1 VSVSAI
7 QLIAN
12 QNNAKKSTGPVTV
25 RGKQT
30 VSKNALKHGVFS
42 KTLILTDEDPHEYK
56 NLLDQLFNELHP
68 TGLLEQ
74 TLVERIA
81 LTLWRQRR
89 LVRAETAN
97 IESGR
102 SSKQIVLQVN
112 QELELSY
119 SSHELKESDLIPFD
133 LTHYKW
139 CESILNELDSL
150 FEQPS
155 LDLNKIKDI
164 APNVYQQLQNDAQ
177 DLALIPLKFL
187 QNFEQPFDYFDSLRD
202 YCLKEIQKK
211 HQHQMVSA
219 VVELVKSK
227 SVILKEKLRDSLCKY
242 QVMLDNELYKAM
254 KALRDAQEWRMQS
267 CLVADMNGF
276 VVGMEVKG

>member
-1 VSVSAI
+1 MPVSAI

-25 RGKQT
+25 QGKQT
-30 VSKNALKHGVFS
+30 VANNALKHGVFS
-42 KTLILTDEDPHEYK
+42 KSLILSDEDPAEYK
-56 NLLDQLFNELHP
+56 SLLDQLLQELHP
-68 TGLLEQ
+68 SGLLEQ

-97 IESGR
+97 IESNR
-102 SSKQIVLQVN
+102 SSKQIVLAVN
-112 QELELSY
+112 QELDLNYTSR
-119 SSHELKESDLIPFD
+119 ELKESDLIPFEAK
-133 LTHYKW
+133 HYKW
-139 CESILNELDSL
+139 CESILNELDELS
-150 FEQPS
+150 QQQS
-155 LDLNKIKDI
+155 LDLNKIKNI
-164 APNVYQQLQNDAQ
+164 APHLYQQLQSDAQ
-177 DLALIPLKFL
+177 DLALSPVKFL
-187 QNFEQPFDYFDSLRD
+187 QDYEQPFDYFDEIKD

-219 VVELVKSK
+219 VAELVKSK

-254 KALRDAQEWRMQS
+254 KALRDAQEWRMNS
-267 CLVADMNGF
+267 CLVADVNGF
-276 VVGMEVKG
+276 VVGDRE

>member
-1 VSVSAI
+1 MSISAV

-25 RGKQT
+25 QGKQT
-30 VSKNALKHGVFS
+30 VANNALKHGVFS
-42 KTLILTDEDPHEYK
+42 KSLILSDEDPAEYK
-56 NLLDQLFNELHP
+56 SLLDQLLQELHLI
-68 TGLLEQ
+68 GLLEQ

-133 LTHYKW
+133 AMHYEW
-139 CESILNELDSL
+139 CESILSELDGL
-150 FEQPS
+150 FEQTS
-155 LDLNKIKDI
+155 LDLIKIKNI
-164 APNVYQQLQNDAQ
+164 APNVYQQLQSDAQ
-177 DLALIPLKFL
+177 DLALSPVKFL
-187 QNFEQPFDYFDSLRD
+187 QDFEQPFDYFDEIRD

-219 VVELVKSK
+219 VAELVKSK

-242 QVMLDNELYKAM
+242 QIMLDNELYKAM

-267 CLVADMNGF
+267 YIVADVNGF

>member
-1 VSVSAI
+1 MSVSAV
-7 QLIAN
+7 QLVAN

-25 RGKQT
+25 QGKQT
-30 VSKNALKHGVFS
+30 VANNALKHGVFS
-42 KTLILTDEDPHEYK
+42 KSLILADEDPDEYK
-56 NLLDQLFNELHP
+56 SLLDQLLQELHP
-68 TGLLEQ
+68 SGLLEQ

-102 SSKQIVLQVN
+102 SAKQIVLAVN
-112 QELELSY
+112 QELDLSY
-119 SSHELKESDLIPFD
+119 TSRELKESDLIPFD
-133 LTHYKW
+133 PTHYEW
-139 CESILNELDSL
+139 CESILNELDGL
-150 FEQPS
+150 FEQTS

-164 APNVYQQLQNDAQ
+164 APNAYQQLLSDAQ
-177 DLALIPLKFL
+177 DLALSPVKFL
-187 QNFEQPFDYFDSLRD
+187 QDYEQPCDYFDSLRD

-219 VVELVKSK
+219 VAELVKSK

-254 KALRDAQEWRMQS
+254 KALRDTQEWRMNS
-267 CLVADMNGF
+267 SIVTDVDGF
-276 VVGMEVKG
+276 VVGHKE

>member
-1 VSVSAI
+1 MPVSAI

-25 RGKQT
+25 QGKQT
-30 VSKNALKHGVFS
+30 VANNALKHGVFS
-42 KTLILTDEDPHEYK
+42 KSLILADEDPTEYK
-56 NLLDQLFNELHP
+56 SLLDQLLQELHP
-68 TGLLEQ
+68 IGLLEQ

-81 LTLWRQRR
+81 LTLWRQKR

-102 SSKQIVLQVN
+102 SAKQIALAVN

-119 SSHELKESDLIPFD
+119 TSRELKESDLIPFEAK
-133 LTHYKW
+133 HYQW
-139 CESILNELDSL
+139 CETILGELDGL
-150 FEQPS
+150 FEQTS

-164 APNVYQQLQNDAQ
+164 APHVYQQLQNDAQ
-177 DLALIPLKFL
+177 DLALSPVKFL
-187 QNFEQPFDYFDSLRD
+187 QNFEQPFDYFDEIRD

-219 VVELVKSK
+219 VAELVKSK

-267 CLVADMNGF
+267 CLVADGF
-276 VVGMEVKG
+276 VMGK

>member
-1 VSVSAI
+1 MSISAV

-12 QNNAKKSTGPVTV
+12 QNNAKKSTGPVTLQ
-25 RGKQT
+25 GKQT
-30 VSKNALKHGVFS
+30 VSNNALKHGVFS
-42 KTLILTDEDPHEYK
+42 KSLILTDEDPAEYK
-56 NLLDQLFNELHP
+56 SLLNQLLQELHP
-68 TGLLEQ
+68 SGLLEQ

-102 SSKQIVLQVN
+102 SAKQIVLAVN

-119 SSHELKESDLIPFD
+119 TSRELKESDLIPFD
-133 LTHYKW
+133 PTHYEW
-139 CESILNELDSL
+139 CESILNELDGL
-150 FEQPS
+150 FEQTS

-164 APNVYQQLQNDAQ
+164 APNAYQQLLSDAQ
-177 DLALIPLKFL
+177 DIALTPVKFL
-187 QNFEQPFDYFDSLRD
+187 QDYEQPCDYFDSLRD

-219 VVELVKSK
+219 VAELVKSK

-254 KALRDAQEWRMQS
+254 KALRDAQEWRMNS
-267 CLVADMNGF
+267 CVVADGF
-276 VVGMEVKG
+276 VVGDAC

>member
-1 VSVSAI
+1 MSISAV
-7 QLIAN
+7 QLVAN

-25 RGKQT
+25 QGKQT
-30 VSKNALKHGVFS
+30 VANNALKHGVFS
-42 KTLILTDEDPHEYK
+42 KSLILADEDPDEYK
-56 NLLDQLFNELHP
+56 SLLDQLLLELHP
-68 TGLLEQ
+68 SGLLEQ

-81 LTLWRQRR
+81 LNLWRQRR

-102 SSKQIVLQVN
+102 STKQIVIAVN
-112 QELELSY
+112 QELDLSY
-119 SSHELKESDLIPFD
+119 TSRELKESDLIPFD
-133 LTHYKW
+133 AMHYEW
-139 CESILNELDSL
+139 CESILNELDGL
-150 FEQPS
+150 FEQTS

-164 APNVYQQLQNDAQ
+164 APNAYQQLLSDAQ
-177 DLALIPLKFL
+177 DLALSPVEFL
-187 QNFEQPFDYFDSLRD
+187 QDYKQPFDYFDSLRD

-219 VVELVKSK
+219 VAELVKSK

-254 KALRDAQEWRMQS
+254 KALRDAQEWRMNS
-267 CLVADMNGF
+267 SIVADVDGF
-276 VVGMEVKG
+276 VVGHKE

>member
-1 VSVSAI
+1 MPISAV

-12 QNNAKKSTGPVTV
+12 QNNAKKSTGPITLQ
-25 RGKQT
+25 GKQT
-30 VSKNALKHGVFS
+30 VSNNAIKHGVFS
-42 KTLILTDEDPHEYK
+42 KTLILTDEDPDEYK
-56 NLLDQLFNELHP
+56 SLLNQLLNELHP
-68 TGLLEQ
+68 SGLLEQ

-97 IESGR
+97 IEIGR
-102 SSKQIVLQVN
+102 SAKQIVFAVN

-119 SSHELKESDLIPFD
+119 TSRELKESDLIPFD
-133 LTHYKW
+133 LTHYEW
-139 CESILNELDSL
+139 CEFILNELNGL
-150 FEQPS
+150 FEQKS
-155 LDLNKIKDI
+155 LDLNMIKNI
-164 APNVYQQLQNDAQ
+164 APHVYQQLLSDAQ
-177 DLALIPLKFL
+177 DIALTPVKFL

-219 VVELVKSK
+219 VAELVKSK

-267 CLVADMNGF
+267 CIVADMNGF

>member
-1 VSVSAI
+1 MPISAV

-25 RGKQT
+25 QGKQT
-30 VSKNALKHGVFS
+30 VANNALKHGVFS
-42 KTLILTDEDPHEYK
+42 KSLILSDEDPAEYK
-56 NLLDQLFNELHP
+56 SLLDQLLQELHP
-68 TGLLEQ
+68 SGLLEQ

-97 IESGR
+97 IESNR
-102 SSKQIVLQVN
+102 SSKQIVLAVN
-112 QELELSY
+112 QELDLNYTSR
-119 SSHELKESDLIPFD
+119 ELKESDLIPFEAK
-133 LTHYKW
+133 HYKW
-139 CESILNELDSL
+139 CESILNELDELS
-150 FEQPS
+150 QQQS
-155 LDLNKIKDI
+155 LDLNKIKNI
-164 APNVYQQLQNDAQ
+164 APHLYQQLQSDAQ
-177 DLALIPLKFL
+177 DLALSPVKFL
-187 QNFEQPFDYFDSLRD
+187 QDYEQPFDYFDEIKD

-219 VVELVKSK
+219 VAELVKSK

-254 KALRDAQEWRMQS
+254 KALRDAQEWRMNS
-267 CLVADMNGF
+267 CLVADVNGF
-276 VVGMEVKG
+276 VVGDRE

>member
-1 VSVSAI
+1 MTISAV
-7 QLIAN
+7 QLVAN

-25 RGKQT
+25 QGKQT
-30 VSKNALKHGVFS
+30 VANNALKHGVFS
-42 KTLILTDEDPHEYK
+42 KSLILSDEDPDEYK
-56 NLLDQLFNELHP
+56 SLLDQLLLELHP
-68 TGLLEQ
+68 SGLLEQ

-97 IESGR
+97 IESNR
-102 SSKQIVLQVN
+102 STKQIVVAVN

-119 SSHELKESDLIPFD
+119 TSRELKESDLIPFD
-133 LTHYKW
+133 AMHYEW
-139 CESILNELDSL
+139 CESILSELDELSQ
-150 FEQPS
+150 QPS

-164 APNVYQQLQNDAQ
+164 APNVYQQLQSDAQ
-177 DLALIPLKFL
+177 DLALTPLKFL
-187 QNFEQPFDYFDSLRD
+187 QEYDQPFDYFDSLRD

-219 VVELVKSK
+219 VAELVKSK

-254 KALRDAQEWRMQS
+254 KALRDAQEWRIS
-267 CLVADMNGF
+267 SLVAEVDGF
-276 VVGMEVKG
+276 VVGDGG

>member
-1 VSVSAI
+1 MSISAV

-12 QNNAKKSTGPVTV
+12 QNNAKKSTGPVTL

-30 VSKNALKHGVFS
+30 VANNALKHGVFS
-42 KTLILTDEDPHEYK
+42 KSLILSDEDPTEYK
-56 NLLDQLFNELHP
+56 SLINQLLQELHP
-68 TGLLEQ
+68 SGLLEQ

-102 SSKQIVLQVN
+102 LAKQIVIAIN

-119 SSHELKESDLIPFD
+119 TSRELKESDLIPFD
-133 LTHYKW
+133 PTHYEW
-139 CESILNELDSL
+139 YESILNELDGL
-150 FEQPS
+150 FEQTS

-164 APNVYQQLQNDAQ
+164 APNAYQQLQSDAQ
-177 DLALIPLKFL
+177 ELALSPLKFL
-187 QNFEQPFDYFDSLRD
+187 QDYEQPFDYFDSLRD

-211 HQHQMVSA
+211 HHHQMVSA
-219 VVELVKSK
+219 VAELVKSK

-254 KALRDAQEWRMQS
+254 KALRDAQEWRMNS
-267 CLVADMNGF
+267 SIVADVDGF
-276 VVGMEVKG
+276 VVGHKE

>member
-1 VSVSAI
+1 MSISAV

-25 RGKQT
+25 QGKQT
-30 VSKNALKHGVFS
+30 VANNALKHGVFS
-42 KTLILTDEDPHEYK
+42 KSLILSDEDPTEYK
-56 NLLDQLFNELHP
+56 SLLDQLLQELHP
-68 TGLLEQ
+68 SGLLEQ

-89 LVRAETAN
+89 LVRAEAAN
-97 IESGR
+97 IESNR
-102 SSKQIVLQVN
+102 SSKQIVIAVN

-119 SSHELKESDLIPFD
+119 TSRELKESDLIPFD
-133 LTHYKW
+133 PTHYQW
-139 CESILNELDSL
+139 CESILNELNSL
-150 FEQPS
+150 FERTS

-164 APNVYQQLQNDAQ
+164 APNAYQQLQSDAQ
-177 DLALIPLKFL
+177 DLALTPVKFL
-187 QNFEQPFDYFDSLRD
+187 QDYEQPFDYFDSLRD
-202 YCLKEIQKK
+202 YCIKEIQKK
-211 HQHQMVSA
+211 HQHHMVSA

-254 KALRDAQEWRMQS
+254 KALRDAQEWRMNS
-267 CLVADMNGF
+267 CVVADGF
-276 VVGMEVKG
+276 VVEDSI

>member
-1 VSVSAI
+1 L
-7 QLIAN
+7 Q
-12 QNNAKKSTGPVTV
+12 
-25 RGKQT
+25 GKQT
-30 VSKNALKHGVFS
+30 VSNNAIKHGVFS
-42 KTLILTDEDPHEYK
+42 KTLILTDEDPDEYK
-56 NLLDQLFNELHP
+56 SLLNQLFNELHP
-68 TGLLEQ
+68 SGLLEQ

-97 IESGR
+97 IEIGR
-102 SSKQIVLQVN
+102 SSKQIVLAVN

-119 SSHELKESDLIPFD
+119 TSRELKESDLIPFD

-139 CESILNELDSL
+139 CESILNELDELS
-150 FEQPS
+150 QQQS
-155 LDLNKIKDI
+155 LDFNKIKNI
-164 APNVYQQLQNDAQ
+164 APHVYQQLQNDAQ
-177 DLALIPLKFL
+177 DLALTPVKFL
-187 QNFEQPFDYFDSLRD
+187 QNFEQPFDYFDEIRD

-267 CLVADMNGF
+267 YIVADVNGF
-276 VVGMEVKG
+276 VVGDGG

>member
-1 VSVSAI
+1 MSISAV

-12 QNNAKKSTGPVTV
+12 QNNAKKSTGPVTLQ
-25 RGKQT
+25 GKQT
-30 VSKNALKHGVFS
+30 VSNNALKHGVFS
-42 KTLILTDEDPHEYK
+42 KSLILTDEDPAEYK
-56 NLLDQLFNELHP
+56 SLLNQLLQELHP
-68 TGLLEQ
+68 SGLLEQ

-102 SSKQIVLQVN
+102 SAKQIVLAVN

-119 SSHELKESDLIPFD
+119 TSRELKESDLIPFD
-133 LTHYKW
+133 PTHYEW
-139 CESILNELDSL
+139 CESILNELDGL
-150 FEQPS
+150 FEQTS

-164 APNVYQQLQNDAQ
+164 APNAYQQLLSDAQ
-177 DLALIPLKFL
+177 DIALTPVKFL
-187 QNFEQPFDYFDSLRD
+187 QDYEQPCDYFDSLRD

-219 VVELVKSK
+219 VAELVKSK

-254 KALRDAQEWRMQS
+254 KALRDAQEWRLQS
-267 CLVADMNGF
+267 CIVTEVDGF
-276 VVGMEVKG
+276 VVGDGI

>member
-1 VSVSAI
+1 V
-7 QLIAN
+7 Q
-12 QNNAKKSTGPVTV
+12 
-25 RGKQT
+25 GKQT
-30 VSKNALKHGVFS
+30 VANNALKHGVFS
-42 KTLILTDEDPHEYK
+42 KSLILSDEDPAEYK
-56 NLLDQLFNELHP
+56 SLLNQLLQELHP
-68 TGLLEQ
+68 SGLLEQ

-97 IESGR
+97 IESNR
-102 SSKQIVLQVN
+102 SAKQIVVAVN

-119 SSHELKESDLIPFD
+119 TSRELKESDLIPFD
-133 LTHYKW
+133 PTHYEW
-139 CESILNELDSL
+139 CESILNELDNL
-150 FEQPS
+150 FEQTS

-164 APNVYQQLQNDAQ
+164 APNVYQQLQSDAQ
-177 DLALIPLKFL
+177 DLALTPLKFL
-187 QNFEQPFDYFDSLRD
+187 QEYDQPFDYFDSLRD

-219 VVELVKSK
+219 VAELVKSK

-254 KALRDAQEWRMQS
+254 KALRDAQEWRIS
-267 CLVADMNGF
+267 SLVAEVDGF
-276 VVGMEVKG
+276 VVGDGG

>member
-1 VSVSAI
+1 MSISAV
-7 QLIAN
+7 QLVAN
-12 QNNAKKSTGPVTV
+12 QNNAKKSTGPVTL
-25 RGKQT
+25 RGKQA
-30 VSKNALKHGVFS
+30 VANNALKHGVFS
-42 KTLILTDEDPHEYK
+42 KSLILSDEDPAEYK
-56 NLLDQLFNELHP
+56 SLLDQLLLELHP
-68 TGLLEQ
+68 SGLLEQ

-102 SSKQIVLQVN
+102 LAKQIVLAVN

-119 SSHELKESDLIPFD
+119 TSREIKESDLIPFD
-133 LTHYKW
+133 PTHYQW
-139 CESILNELDSL
+139 CESILSELNGL
-150 FEQPS
+150 FEQTS

-164 APNVYQQLQNDAQ
+164 APHAYQQLLSDAQ
-177 DLALIPLKFL
+177 DLALSPVKFL
-187 QNFEQPFDYFDSLRD
+187 QDYDQPFDYFDSLRD

-219 VVELVKSK
+219 VAELVKSK

-254 KALRDAQEWRMQS
+254 KALRDAQEWRMNS
-267 CLVADMNGF
+267 CVVADGF
-276 VVGMEVKG
+276 VVGDGG

>member
-1 VSVSAI
+1 MSISAV

-12 QNNAKKSTGPVTV
+12 QNNAKKSTGPVTAQ
-25 RGKQT
+25 GKQT
-30 VSKNALKHGVFS
+30 VSNNALKHGVFS
-42 KTLILTDEDPHEYK
+42 KTLILTDEEPDEYK
-56 NLLDQLFNELHP
+56 SLLDQLLLELHP
-68 TGLLEQ
+68 SGLLEQ

-81 LTLWRQRR
+81 LTLWRQKR

-102 SSKQIVLQVN
+102 SAKQIAFAVN

-119 SSHELKESDLIPFD
+119 TSRELKESDLIPFD
-133 LTHYKW
+133 AMHYEW
-139 CESILNELDSL
+139 CESLLNELDSL

-164 APNVYQQLQNDAQ
+164 APHVYQQLLSDAQ
-177 DLALIPLKFL
+177 DIALTPVKFL
-187 QNFEQPFDYFDSLRD
+187 QDYEQPFDYFDSLRD
-202 YCLKEIQKK
+202 YCIKEIQKK
-211 HQHQMVSA
+211 HQHQMVSTVA
-219 VVELVKSK
+219 KLVKSK

-254 KALRDAQEWRMQS
+254 KALRDAQEWRMNS
-267 CLVADMNGF
+267 CVVADVNGF
-276 VVGMEVKG
+276 VVGDGV

>member
-1 VSVSAI
+1 MSISAV

-12 QNNAKKSTGPVTV
+12 QNNAKKSTGPVTLQ
-25 RGKQT
+25 GKQT
-30 VSKNALKHGVFS
+30 VSNNALKHGVFS
-42 KTLILTDEDPHEYK
+42 KTLILTDEDPDEYK
-56 NLLDQLFNELHP
+56 SLVDQLLQELHP
-68 TGLLEQ
+68 SGLLEQ

-97 IESGR
+97 IESNR

-112 QELELSY
+112 QELDLSY
-119 SSHELKESDLIPFD
+119 TSRELKESDLIPFD
-133 LTHYKW
+133 AMHYERY
-139 CESILNELDSL
+139 ESILNELDGL

-155 LDLNKIKDI
+155 LDLIKIKNI

-177 DLALIPLKFL
+177 DLALTPVKFL
-187 QNFEQPFDYFDSLRD
+187 QNFEQPFDYFNGIRAF
-202 YCLKEIQKK
+202 CLKEIQKK

-219 VVELVKSK
+219 VAELVKSK

-267 CLVADMNGF
+267 CLVADVNGF
-276 VVGMEVKG
+276 VIGDGV

>member
-1 VSVSAI
+1 MSVSAV
-7 QLIAN
+7 QLVAN

-25 RGKQT
+25 QGKQT
-30 VSKNALKHGVFS
+30 VANNALKHGVFS
-42 KTLILTDEDPHEYK
+42 KSLILSDEDPTEYK
-56 NLLDQLFNELHP
+56 SLLDQLLQELHP
-68 TGLLEQ
+68 SGLLEQ

-97 IESGR
+97 IESNR
-102 SSKQIVLQVN
+102 SAKQIVLAVN
-112 QELELSY
+112 QELEFTYTSR
-119 SSHELKESDLIPFD
+119 ELKESDLIPFD
-133 LTHYKW
+133 AMHYEW
-139 CESILNELDSL
+139 CEAILNELDGL
-150 FEQPS
+150 FEQTS

-164 APNVYQQLQNDAQ
+164 APNAYQQLQSDAQ
-177 DLALIPLKFL
+177 DLALTPVKFL
-187 QNFEQPFDYFDSLRD
+187 QDYDQPFDYFDSLRD

-219 VVELVKSK
+219 VAELVKSK

-254 KALRDAQEWRMQS
+254 KALRDAQEWRMNS
-267 CLVADMNGF
+267 CAVADVDGF
-276 VVGMEVKG
+276 VVGDGI

>member
-1 VSVSAI
+1 MSISAV
-7 QLIAN
+7 QLVAN

-25 RGKQT
+25 QGKQT
-30 VSKNALKHGVFS
+30 VANNALKHGVFS
-42 KTLILTDEDPHEYK
+42 KSIILSDEDPLEYK
-56 NLLDQLFNELHP
+56 NLLDQLLQELHP
-68 TGLLEQ
+68 SGLLEQ

-97 IESGR
+97 IESNR
-102 SSKQIVLQVN
+102 SPKQIVLAVN

-119 SSHELKESDLIPFD
+119 TSRELKESDLIPFD
-133 LTHYKW
+133 PTHYEW
-139 CESILNELDSL
+139 YESILNELDGL
-150 FEQPS
+150 FEQTS

-164 APNVYQQLQNDAQ
+164 APNAYQQLLSDAQ
-177 DLALIPLKFL
+177 DLALTPVKFL
-187 QNFEQPFDYFDSLRD
+187 QDYEQPFDYFDSLRD

-219 VVELVKSK
+219 VAELVKSK

-254 KALRDAQEWRMQS
+254 KALRDAQEWRMNS
-267 CLVADMNGF
+267 CVVADGF
-276 VVGMEVKG
+276 VVGDGG

>member
-1 VSVSAI
+1 MSVSAV
-7 QLIAN
+7 QLVAN
-12 QNNAKKSTGPVTV
+12 QNNAKKSTGPVTLQ
-25 RGKQT
+25 GKQT
-30 VSKNALKHGVFS
+30 VSNNALKHGLFS
-42 KTLILTDEDPHEYK
+42 KTLILTDEDPDEYK
-56 NLLDQLFNELHP
+56 ILLDQLLQELHP
-68 TGLLEQ
+68 IGLLEQ
-74 TLVERIA
+74 TLVEPIA

-97 IESGR
+97 IESNR

-112 QELELSY
+112 QELDLSY
-119 SSHELKESDLIPFD
+119 TSRELKESDLIPFD
-133 LTHYKW
+133 AMHYERY
-139 CESILNELDSL
+139 ESILNELDGL

-155 LDLNKIKDI
+155 LDLNKIKNI

-177 DLALIPLKFL
+177 DLALTPVKFL

-202 YCLKEIQKK
+202 YCIKEIQKK

-219 VVELVKSK
+219 VAELVKSK

-254 KALRDAQEWRMQS
+254 KALRDAQEWRMNS
-267 CLVADMNGF
+267 CVVADGF
-276 VVGMEVKG
+276 VVEDSK

>member
-1 VSVSAI
+1 MSISAV

-12 QNNAKKSTGPVTV
+12 QNNAKKSTGPVTL

-30 VSKNALKHGVFS
+30 VANNALKHGVFS
-42 KTLILTDEDPHEYK
+42 KTLILTDEEPDEYK
-56 NLLDQLFNELHP
+56 SLLDQLLLELHP
-68 TGLLEQ
+68 SGLLEQ

-81 LTLWRQRR
+81 LTLWRQKR

-97 IESGR
+97 IEIGR
-102 SSKQIVLQVN
+102 SAKQIVLAVN

-119 SSHELKESDLIPFD
+119 TSRELKESDLIPFD
-133 LTHYKW
+133 LTHYEW
-139 CESILNELDSL
+139 CESILNELDELS
-150 FEQPS
+150 QQQS

-164 APNVYQQLQNDAQ
+164 APHVYQQLLSDTQ
-177 DLALIPLKFL
+177 DIALTPVKFL

-202 YCLKEIQKK
+202 YCIKEIQKK

-219 VVELVKSK
+219 VAELVKSK

-267 CLVADMNGF
+267 CLVADVNGF
-276 VVGMEVKG
+276 VVGDGV

>member
-1 VSVSAI
+1 
-7 QLIAN
+7 L
-12 QNNAKKSTGPVTV
+12 

-30 VSKNALKHGVFS
+30 VANNALKHGVFS
-42 KTLILTDEDPHEYK
+42 KTLILTDEDPDEYK
-56 NLLDQLFNELHP
+56 SLLDQLLLELHP
-68 TGLLEQ
+68 SGLLEQ

-102 SSKQIVLQVN
+102 SAKQIVLAVN

-119 SSHELKESDLIPFD
+119 TSRELKESDLVPFD
-133 LTHYKW
+133 LTHYEW
-139 CESILNELDSL
+139 YESILNELDGL
-150 FEQPS
+150 FEQTS

-164 APNVYQQLQNDAQ
+164 APHVYQQLQNDAQ
-177 DLALIPLKFL
+177 DLALSPVKFL
-187 QNFEQPFDYFDSLRD
+187 QEYEQPFDYFDSLRD

-254 KALRDAQEWRMQS
+254 KALRDAQEWRMNS
-267 CLVADMNGF
+267 CVVADVDGF
-276 VVGMEVKG
+276 VVGSGK

>member
-1 VSVSAI
+1 MSISAV
-7 QLIAN
+7 QLVAN

-25 RGKQT
+25 QGKQT
-30 VSKNALKHGVFS
+30 VANNALKHGVFS
-42 KTLILTDEDPHEYK
+42 KSLILADEDPDEYK
-56 NLLDQLFNELHP
+56 SLLDQLLLELHP
-68 TGLLEQ
+68 SGLLEQ

-102 SSKQIVLQVN
+102 LAKQIVLAVN

-119 SSHELKESDLIPFD
+119 TSRELKESDLIPFEAK
-133 LTHYKW
+133 HYGW
-139 CESILNELDSL
+139 YESILNELNGL
-150 FEQPS
+150 FEQTS

-164 APNVYQQLQNDAQ
+164 APNAYQQLLSDAQ
-177 DLALIPLKFL
+177 DLTLTPVKFL
-187 QNFEQPFDYFDSLRD
+187 QDYEQPFDYFDSLRD
-202 YCLKEIQKK
+202 YCIKEIQKK

-219 VVELVKSK
+219 VAELVKSK

-254 KALRDAQEWRMQS
+254 KALRDAQEWRMNS
-267 CLVADMNGF
+267 CVVADGF
-276 VVGMEVKG
+276 VVGDGG

>member
-1 VSVSAI
+1 MSVSAV
-7 QLIAN
+7 QLVAN

-25 RGKQT
+25 QGKQT
-30 VSKNALKHGVFS
+30 VANNALKHGVFS
-42 KTLILTDEDPHEYK
+42 KSLILSDEDPTEYK
-56 NLLDQLFNELHP
+56 SLINQLLQELHP
-68 TGLLEQ
+68 SGLLEQ

-97 IESGR
+97 IESNR
-102 SSKQIVLQVN
+102 SAKQIVLAVN
-112 QELELSY
+112 QELDLSY
-119 SSHELKESDLIPFD
+119 TSRELKESDLMPFD
-133 LTHYKW
+133 PTHYEW
-139 CESILNELDSL
+139 CEAILNELDGL
-150 FEQPS
+150 FEQTS

-164 APNVYQQLQNDAQ
+164 APNAYQQLLSDAQ
-177 DLALIPLKFL
+177 DLALSPVKFL
-187 QNFEQPFDYFDSLRD
+187 QDYEQPFDYFDSLRD

-219 VVELVKSK
+219 VAELVKSK

-254 KALRDAQEWRMQS
+254 KALRDAQEWRMNS
-267 CLVADMNGF
+267 CVVADGF
-276 VVGMEVKG
+276 VVEDAC

>member
-1 VSVSAI
+1 MSISAV
-7 QLIAN
+7 QLVAN

-25 RGKQT
+25 QGKQT
-30 VSKNALKHGVFS
+30 VSNNALKHGVFS
-42 KTLILTDEDPHEYK
+42 KSLILADEDPDEYK
-56 NLLDQLFNELHP
+56 SLLEQLLQELHP
-68 TGLLEQ
+68 CGLLEQ

-102 SSKQIVLQVN
+102 LAKQIVIAVN
-112 QELELSY
+112 QELDLSY
-119 SSHELKESDLIPFD
+119 TSRELKEADLMPFD
-133 LTHYKW
+133 PTHYQW
-139 CESILNELDSL
+139 CEAILNELDSL
-150 FEQPS
+150 FEQTS

-164 APNVYQQLQNDAQ
+164 APNAYQQLLSDAQ
-177 DLALIPLKFL
+177 ESALTPVKFL
-187 QNFEQPFDYFDSLRD
+187 QDYKQPFDYFDSLRD
-202 YCLKEIQKK
+202 YCIKEIQKK

-219 VVELVKSK
+219 VAELVKCK

-254 KALRDAQEWRMQS
+254 KALRDAQEWRMNLS
-267 CLVADMNGF
+267 IVADVDGF
-276 VVGMEVKG
+276 VVGHKE

>member
-1 VSVSAI
+1 MSVSAV
-7 QLIAN
+7 QLVAN
-12 QNNAKKSTGPVTV
+12 QNNAKKSTGPVTLQ
-25 RGKQT
+25 GKQT
-30 VSKNALKHGVFS
+30 VSNNALKHGLFS
-42 KTLILTDEDPHEYK
+42 KTLILTDEDPDEYK
-56 NLLDQLFNELHP
+56 ILLDQLLQELHP
-68 TGLLEQ
+68 IGLLEQ
-74 TLVERIA
+74 TLVEPIA

-97 IESGR
+97 IESNR

-112 QELELSY
+112 QELDLSY
-119 SSHELKESDLIPFD
+119 TSRELKESDLIPFD
-133 LTHYKW
+133 AMHYERY
-139 CESILNELDSL
+139 ESILNELDGL

-155 LDLNKIKDI
+155 LDLNKIKNI
-164 APNVYQQLQNDAQ
+164 APNVYQQLQSDAQ
-177 DLALIPLKFL
+177 DLALSPAKFL
-187 QNFEQPFDYFDSLRD
+187 QDYEQPFDYFDEIRD

-219 VVELVKSK
+219 VAELVKSK

-267 CLVADMNGF
+267 CLVADGF
-276 VVGMEVKG
+276 VMGK